1 MESKIETERKLL
13 IEYMEEKK
21 CWDAIAK
28 LSNKES
34 KFLNANKEINKAFDS
49 IYFGA
54 INLYEDVRKG
64 WLEDKWNAINWKIS
78 KILKEW
84 DDLIC
89 QNDSKNTK
97 SFYSINTNIK
107 SIREETNK
115 AQDKITSFK

>member
-1 MESKIETERKLL
+1 LESKIETERKLL

-64 WLEDKWNAINWKIS
+64 
-78 KILKEW
+78 
-84 DDLIC
+84 
-89 QNDSKNTK
+89 
-97 SFYSINTNIK
+97 
-107 SIREETNK
+107 
-115 AQDKITSFK
+115 